1 MYAKL
6 CYGQAGSIIM
16 KLLIMGESF
25 GCCAAHL
32 KVFGEAVQSILVL
45 FFNFK
50 NIVLSNEKFYV
61 FAVFIVILP
70 FVFKENIKTGEILL
84 KCTFSPLMVLLVI
97 APSTMSIVIF

>member
-32 KVFGEAVQSILVL
+32 KVFGETVQSILVL

-70 FVFKENIKTGEILL
+70 FVFKENISAL
-84 KCTFSPLMVLLVI
+84 KNTSFVGDLSVLIFI
-97 APSTMSIVIF
+97 ASVFVLFIY

>member
-32 KVFGEAVQSILVL
+32 KVFGETVQSILVL

-50 NIVLSNEKFYV
+50 NIQLFFFKVISN
-61 FAVFIVILP
+61 LC
-70 FVFKENIKTGEILL
+70 EIL
-84 KCTFSPLMVLLVI
+84 K
-97 APSTMSIVIF
+97 